1 MKRFTLLIAMLLLCA
16 VSLFAQA
23 PEKFNYQAVV
33 RNASNALV
41 TDAPVGVRVSI
52 LQGSAA
58 GNAVYVET
66 HTVTTNANGLMT
78 MEIGGGTVQQGNFA
92 GIDWA
97 NGPYFLKTETDPA
110 GGNSYSITS
119 VQQLMSVPYALY
131 AEEAANGF
139 SGDYN
144 DLTNK
149 PTIPQNLGDLT
160 NDAGYVTL
168 DSIPAQ
174 VNADWDATEGPAL
187 ILNKPVNADFG
198 QGLVRAKVNNPSG
211 ATDINVSFTGYSL
224 VTGGVVSLL
233 FQRNVP
239 ANATLNINN
248 QGAKPIYYHE
258 SALTDGVIKANDRCL
273 FMYNSTV
280 ERYYLLAI
288 DRWGVDIEALAT
300 VAHTGSYNDLT
311 DTPTIPTVPTNI
323 SAFVN
328 DMGYITAIPDS
339 LGGISLESDP
349 IFSAWNKDYNDLI
362 NTPDLAPVATSGN
375 YNDLTNKPT
384 IPTVPTNISAFVNDA
399 GYLTAIPDSLG
410 GISLES
416 DPIFSA
422 WDKDYNDLTN
432 TPNLAPVA
440 TSGSYSDLTNKPV
453 NADFGQGLVRVKVNN
468 PSGATDI
475 NVTFTG
481 YSLVTGGM
489 VSLLFQRNVPA
500 GATLNINNQGAK
512 PIYYHESAL
521 TDGVIKANDRCLFMY
536 NSTVERYYLLAID
549 RWGVD
554 LEALATVAH
563 TGSYND
569 LTDKPTLFSGNYNDL
584 TNKPTIPT
592 NVGDLNNDAGYITSD
607 DIPAQVNADWNATS
621 GPAKILN
628 KPEIPTVPTN
638 ISAFVNDMGY
648 ITALPDSLG
657 GISIESDPIF
667 SAWDKDYND
676 LINTP
681 DLAPVATSG
690 NYNDLTNKPVNAD
703 FGQGLVRT
711 KVNNASGATDINV
724 TFTGYSLV
732 TGGIVSLLF
741 QRSVPAG
748 ATLNINNQGAKPIFY
763 HEAALTDGVIKAND
777 RCLFMYNSTV
787 ERYYLLA
794 IDRWGVDFEALATV
808 AHTGSYNDL
817 TDKPTLFSGNYND
830 LTNKPTIPTNVGD
843 FNNDAGYITSDDIPA
858 QVNADWNA
866 TSGPAKILNKPEIPT
881 VPTNLSSFV
890 NDMGYITAIPDSLG
904 GISIEQD
911 PIFTAWDKNYNDLT
925 NKPNLFS
932 GNYDDLTN
940 KPVNADFGQ
949 GLVRTTVNNTA
960 GATDIAVPF
969 TGYAAVTGGVVSL
982 CFKRAVPADAT
993 LNINSQGAK
1002 PILYKGSALTA
1013 GVIKAGDRCVFMY
1026 NSTTDSYY
1034 LLANDRWGADI
1045 DGLATVAH
1053 TGNYTDL
1060 NDRPNLALVATSG
1073 NYNDLSNKPTIPTVP
1088 TSLSELDN
1096 DMSFITIEDI
1106 PAQVNADWNATSGP
1120 AQILNKPVNADF
1132 GQGLVRTTI
1141 NNTAGATDIAVPFT
1155 GYAAVTGGVVSLCF
1169 KRAVPA
1175 DATLNINNQGAKP
1188 ILYKG
1193 SALTAGVIKA
1203 GDRCIF
1209 MYNSTTDSY
1218 YLLANDRWGA
1228 DIDGLATVAYTG
1240 SYNNL
1245 TDKPNLALVATT
1257 GNYSDLNDPPTIPTV
1272 NNATLTI
1279 KQNGTSLGTFTANQ
1293 STNKTINIT
1302 TLTAD
1307 QVQTMINDAMSDLQQ
1322 QVDSLQDQLDSI
1334 QDVVRSMNTYLV
1346 PSSGSQTVTINSS
1359 HVYVYD
1365 FGGPDGDYDV
1375 YWNGSLTLVTTD
1387 HNKVFKISGSY
1398 TLENTYDKLYLY
1410 NGAAIGANT
1419 IVLYNN
1425 GTGTI
1430 AEPIYS
1436 AGDTITIQFK
1446 SDVSNNFA
1454 GFALSIEVV
1463 SKPTCTEAKAV
1474 DVQRHYYSTVQIG
1487 NQCWMKENLRTNQYA
1502 NGDYININGDSQT
1515 NPYYADYSSHPLPLE
1530 KRGYLYNWPAVMH
1543 GASSSSASPSGVQG
1557 ICPSGWHVPSDAEW
1571 NTMEATQTTATLT
1584 GTGYRGDH
1592 AGKLAGEGW
1601 DSSTSTNTPGNAND
1615 PNHNASGLSVV
1626 PAGCGYNSSIA
1637 NAGRNTGFWTATADG
1652 DEAYD
1657 RFMFYANT
1665 GVQRNKTSVTNFFY
1679 SVRCVRNE

>member
-1 MKRFTLLIAMLLLCA
+1 MKKFTVLIVMLLLC
-16 VSLFAQA
+16 VGSLFAQV

-41 TDAPVGVRVSI
+41 TNAQVGVRVSI

-58 GNAVYVET
+58 GNAVYVEN
-66 HTVTTNANGLMT
+66 HTATTNANGLLT
-78 MEIGGGTVQQGNFA
+78 IEIGGGTVLEGNFA
-92 GIDWA
+92 SIEWNLGQL
-97 NGPYFLKTETDPA
+97 FLKTEIDPA
-110 GGNSYSITS
+110 GASNYTIVST
-119 VQQLMSVPYALY
+119 QQLLSVPYALY
-131 AEEAANGF
+131 AKEAGNGF

-174 VNADWDATEGPAL
+174 VNADWNATEGAAE
-187 ILNKPVNADFG
+187 ILNKPTLFSGDYNDLTNKPANADFG

-211 ATDINVSFTGYSL
+211 ATDINVTFTGYSL

-233 FQRNVP
+233 FQRSVP
-239 ANATLNINN
+239 AGATLNINN
-248 QGAKPIYYHE
+248 QGAKPIFYHE
-258 SALTDGVIKANDRCL
+258 AALTDGVIKANDRCL

-288 DRWGVDIEALAT
+288 DRWGVDLEALAT

-349 IFSAWNKDYNDLI
+349 IFSAW
-362 NTPDLAPVATSGN
+362 
-375 YNDLTNKPT
+375 
-384 IPTVPTNISAFVNDA
+384 
-399 GYLTAIPDSLG
+399 
-410 GISLES
+410 
-416 DPIFSA
+416 
-422 WDKDYNDLTN
+422 DKDYNDLTN

-440 TSGSYSDLTNKPV
+440 TSGSYTDLTNKPV

-512 PIYYHESAL
+512 PIYYHETAL
-521 TDGVIKANDRCLFMY
+521 ADGVIKANDRCLFMY

-554 LEALATVAH
+554 IEALATVAH

-592 NVGDLNNDAGYITSD
+592 
-607 DIPAQVNADWNATS
+607 
-621 GPAKILN
+621 
-628 KPEIPTVPTN
+628 VPTN

-648 ITALPDSLG
+648 LTAIPDSLG
-657 GISIESDPIF
+657 GISLETDPVF
-667 SAWDKDYND
+667 SAWNKDYND
-676 LINTP
+676 LTNKP

-690 NYNDLTNKPVNAD
+690 SYNDLTDKPTIPAVPTNVSSFDNDMGYITSEDIPAQVNADWDATSGPAQILNKPVNAD
-703 FGQGLVRT
+703 FGQGIVRT
-711 KVNNASGATDINV
+711 TINNTAGATDIAV
-724 TFTGYSLV
+724 PFTGYSAV
-732 TGGIVSLLF
+732 TGGVVSLSF
-741 QRSVPAG
+741 KRAVPAE
-748 ATLNINNQGAKPIFY
+748 ATLNINNQGAKPILY
-763 HEAALTDGVIKAND
+763 KGTALTAGVIKAGD
-777 RCLFMYNSTV
+777 RCLFMYNSTTDS
-787 ERYYLLA
+787 YYLLA
-794 IDRWGVDFEALATV
+794 NDRWGADIDGLAAV
-808 AHTGSYNDL
+808 AYSGSYNDL

-830 LTNKPTIPTNVGD
+830 LTDKPTLPTNVSD
-843 FNNDAGYITSDDIPA
+843 LNNDAGFITQEQIPV

-866 TSGPAKILNKPEIPT
+866 TNGPAQILNKPTIPT
-881 VPTNLSSFV
+881 VPTNISAFF

-904 GISIEQD
+904 GISIESD
-911 PIFTAWDKNYNDLT
+911 PIFSAWNKDYNDLT
-925 NKPNLFS
+925 NRPELFS

-949 GLVRTTVNNTA
+949 GIVRTTVNNTA

-982 CFKRAVPADAT
+982 SFKRAVPAEAT
-993 LNINSQGAK
+993 LNINNQGAK
-1002 PILYKGSALTA
+1002 PILYKGTALTA
-1013 GVIKAGDRCVFMY
+1013 GVIKAGDRCLFMY

-1034 LLANDRWGADI
+1034 LLSNDRWGADI

-1053 TGNYTDL
+1053 TGSYNDLTDK
-1060 NDRPNLALVATSG
+1060 PNLAPVATSG
-1073 NYNDLSNKPTIPTVP
+1073 NYNDLTNTPTIPTVP
-1088 TSLSELDN
+1088 TSLSDFDN
-1096 DMSFITIEDI
+1096 DMGFINIDDV
-1106 PAQVNADWNATSGP
+1106 PAQVNADWDATSGP

-1132 GQGLVRTTI
+1132 GQGIVRTI
-1141 NNTAGATDIAVPFT
+1141 VNNTAGATDIAVPFT
-1155 GYAAVTGGVVSLCF
+1155 GYAAVTGGVVSLSF

-1203 GDRCIF
+1203 GDRCLF

-1228 DIDGLATVAYTG
+1228 DIDGLAAVAHTG
-1240 SYNNL
+1240 SYNDL
-1245 TDKPNLALVATT
+1245 TDKPNFAPVATS
-1257 GNYSDLNDPPTIPTV
+1257 GNYNDLTNTPTIPTV

-1334 QDVVRSMNTYLV
+1334 QDVVRLMNTYFV
-1346 PSSGSQTVTINSS
+1346 PSDGSQTVTINSS
-1359 HVYVYD
+1359 QVYVYD
-1365 FGGPDGDYDV
+1365 AGGPDGQYEANWD
-1375 YWNGSLTLVTTD
+1375 GTLTLVTTD
-1387 HNKVFKISGSY
+1387 INKVFKITGSY
-1398 TLENTYDKLYLY
+1398 STENIINGYYYDYLSIF
-1410 NGAAIGANT
+1410 NGSGLVDPNT
-1419 IVLYNN
+1419 IVKLASV
-1425 GTGTI
+1425 GTI
-1430 AEPIYS
+1430 SEPIYS
-1436 AGDTITIQFK
+1436 AGNTITIYFH
-1446 SDVSNNFA
+1446 SDGSMQRN
-1454 GFALSIEVV
+1454 GFALSIEIV
-1463 SKPTCTEAKAV
+1463 SKPSCEDAKAV
-1474 DVQRHYYSTVQIG
+1474 DVQGNYYSTVQIG
-1487 NQCWMKENLRTNQYA
+1487 SQCWMKENLRTTKYA
-1502 NGDYININGDSQT
+1502 DGTSISASSSTTGNST
-1515 NPYYADYSSHPLPLE
+1515 TVPYYANYSSHPLPLE

-1557 ICPSGWHVPSDAEW
+1557 ICPSGWHVPSDEEW

-1615 PNHNASGLSVV
+1615 PNHNASGFSVV

-1637 NAGRNTGFWTATADG
+1637 NAGKNTGFWTATADG